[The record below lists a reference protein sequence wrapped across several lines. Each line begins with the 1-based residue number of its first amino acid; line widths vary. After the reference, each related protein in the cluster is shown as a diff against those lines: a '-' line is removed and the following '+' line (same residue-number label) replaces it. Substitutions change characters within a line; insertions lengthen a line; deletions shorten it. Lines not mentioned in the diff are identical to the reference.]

1 MTRLLHGRPLA
12 EQVSAE
18 TARLAGALAARG
30 GHPALTIVS
39 GSADPAATTYL
50 GRLVRE
56 GKAAGIEVRHHA
68 LPRGADAPAI
78 RAALEACARDAR
90 VSGVLLLTP
99 LPAGVELASV
109 VEAIPPD
116 KDVEGMHPLNAGF
129 LAEGRPRFVPTT
141 AAAVIALLRHYEI
154 PLRGCRVTVVGRSA
168 VFGRPLASLLLLEHA
183 TVTVAHSQTPDLA
196 AHTRT
201 ADIVAIGIG
210 RAGALRGDM
219 IARGAVVVDAGINV
233 TPDGIVGDADAAS
246 VSQVAGA
253 YSPVPG
259 GLGAVTTA
267 LLLRN
272 VVVAAEAHQAK
283 EGFALPRR
291 RAVSEPADTK

>member
-18 TARLAGALAARG
+18 TARHAAALRARG
-30 GHPALTIVS
+30 RIPTLAVVS
-39 GSADPAATTYL
+39 AGADPAASTYL
-50 GRLVRE
+50 GRLERD
-56 GKAAGIEVRHHA
+56 GRAAGILVRHQA
-68 LPRGADAPAI
+68 L
-78 RAALEACARDAR
+78 ARDADAAAIR
-90 VSGVLLLTP
+90 RALEVCGRDELVSGVLLLTP
-99 LPAGVELASV
+99 LPSGVELASV
-109 VEAIPPD
+109 VEAIPPA
-116 KDVEGMHPLNAGF
+116 KDVEGIHPLNAGF
-129 LAEGRPRFVPTT
+129 LAGGRPRFVPTT

-154 PLRGCRVTVVGRSA
+154 PLRGVRVTVVGRSA

-196 AHTRT
+196 VHTRT

-210 RAGALRGDM
+210 RAGALTGDM
-219 IARGAVVVDAGINV
+219 ITKGAVVVDAGINV
-233 TPDGIVGDADAAS
+233 TPDGIVGDADASS

-272 VVVAAEAHQAK
+272 VAVAAESSA
-283 EGFALPRR
+283 
-291 RAVSEPADTK
+291 

>member
-1 MTRLLHGRPLA
+1 MTRLLHGRPVAA
-12 EQVSAE
+12 EVNAD
-18 TARLAGALAARG
+18 TARRAAALRASGRV
-30 GHPALTIVS
+30 PALTVVTA
-39 GSADPAATTYL
+39 GADPAAATYL
-50 GRLVRE
+50 GRLERD
-56 GKAAGIEVRHHA
+56 GRAAGIEVRRVT
-68 LPRGADAPAI
+68 LPRGADEGAL
-78 RAALEACARDAR
+78 RGALEALGADAS
-90 VSGVLLLTP
+90 VTGVLLLTP
-99 LPAGVELASV
+99 LPAGIELATV
-109 VEAIPPD
+109 VESIPAE

-141 AAAVIALLRHYEI
+141 AAAVIALLRHYAI

-196 AHTRT
+196 VHTRT
-201 ADIVAIGIG
+201 ADIVTIGIG

-219 IARGAVVVDAGINV
+219 IAKGCVVIDAGINV

-272 VVVAAEAHQAK
+272 VVLAAEQT
-283 EGFALPRR
+283 E
-291 RAVSEPADTK
+291 

>member
-1 MTRLLHGRPLA
+1 MTRLLHGRPVAA
-12 EQVSAE
+12 EVNAD
-18 TARLAGALAARG
+18 TARRAAALRGAGRT
-30 GHPALTIVS
+30 PALTVVS
-39 GSADPAATTYL
+39 AGADPAATTYL
-50 GRLVRE
+50 GRLERD
-56 GKAAGIEVRHHA
+56 GRAAGIEVRHATLARDAGEDA
-68 LPRGADAPAI
+68 LRG
-78 RAALEACARDAR
+78 ALEACGRDER
-90 VSGVLLLTP
+90 VTGVLLLTP
-99 LPAGVELASV
+99 LPPGIELADV
-109 VEAIPPD
+109 VESIPAD

-141 AAAVIALLRHYEI
+141 AAAVIALLRHYAI

-196 AHTRT
+196 VHTRT

-219 IARGAVVVDAGINV
+219 IAKGAVVVDAGINV
-233 TPDGIVGDADAAS
+233 TPDGIVGDADASS

-272 VVVAAEAHQAK
+272 VVLATE
-283 EGFALPRR
+283 R
-291 RAVSEPADTK
+291 T

>member
-1 MTRLLHGRPLA
+1 M
-12 EQVSAE
+12 SAE
-18 TARLAGALAARG
+18 TAGLAARLQAAG
-30 GHPALTIVS
+30 RIAALTIVS
-39 GSADPAATTYL
+39 AGADPAAAAYL
-50 GRLVRE
+50 ARLERD
-56 GKAAGIEVRHHA
+56 GAATGIEVRHEA
-68 LPRGADAPAI
+68 L
-78 RAALEACARDAR
+78 ARDADDGVIRRALETAGRDDR
-90 VSGVLLLTP
+90 VTGVLLLTP
-99 LPAGVELASV
+99 LPPGVELANV
-109 VEAIPPD
+109 VEAIPPG

-141 AAAVIALLRHYEI
+141 AAAVIALLRHYGI

-196 AHTRT
+196 VHTRT
-201 ADIVAIGIG
+201 ADVVAIGIG

-219 IARGAVVVDAGINV
+219 IAKGAVVVDAGINV
-233 TPDGIVGDADAAS
+233 TPEGIVGDVDAAS

-259 GLGAVTTA
+259 GLGSVTTA

-272 VVVAAEAHQAK
+272 VALAADQ
-283 EGFALPRR
+283 L
-291 RAVSEPADTK
+291 

>member
-12 EQVSAE
+12 TELSAE
-18 TARLAGALAARG
+18 TARLAAAQRSRG
-30 GHPALTIVS
+30 RVPALTVISV
-39 GSADPAATTYL
+39 GADPSAATYL
-50 GRLVRE
+50 ARLERDGR
-56 GKAAGIEVRHHA
+56 ASGIEVGRLG
-68 LPRGADAPAI
+68 LPRDSGADAIAH
-78 RAALEACARDAR
+78 ALEACGRDDR

-99 LPAGVELASV
+99 LPQGVELGSV
-109 VEAIPPD
+109 VEAIPAE

-129 LAEGRPRFVPTT
+129 LAGGRPRFVPTT
-141 AAAVIALLRHYEI
+141 AAAVIALLRHYAIRIE
-154 PLRGCRVTVVGRSA
+154 GSRVTVVGRSA

-183 TVTVAHSQTPDLA
+183 TVTVAHSQTADLA
-196 AHTRT
+196 VHTRT

-219 IARGAVVVDAGINV
+219 IGKGAVVIDAGINV
-233 TPDGIVGDADAAS
+233 TPDGIVGDADASS

-272 VVVAAEAHQAK
+272 VALAAE
-283 EGFALPRR
+283 
-291 RAVSEPADTK
+291 RAG

>member
-1 MTRLLHGRPLA
+1 MTRLLYGRPVA

-18 TARLAGALAARG
+18 TKRSAAALSGQGRTPALMIVSAGAD
-30 GHPALTIVS
+30 P
-39 GSADPAATTYL
+39 SASTYL
-50 GRLVRE
+50 GRLARD
-56 GKAAGIEVRHHA
+56 GRAAGILVRHQA
-68 LPRGADAPAI
+68 LPRDADDQAI
-78 RAALEACARDAR
+78 RGALEACGEDEL

-99 LPAGVELASV
+99 LPPGIELASV
-109 VEAIPPD
+109 ALAIPPT

-129 LAEGRPRFVPTT
+129 LAAGRPRFVPTT
-141 AAAVIALLRHYEI
+141 AAAVIALLRHYGI
-154 PLRGCRVTVVGRSA
+154 ALRGSRVTVVGRSA

-201 ADIVAIGIG
+201 ADITAIGIG
-210 RAGALRGDM
+210 RAGALTGDM
-219 IARGAVVVDAGINV
+219 IAKGSVVVDAGINL
-233 TPDGIVGDADAAS
+233 TPDGIVGDADTAS
-246 VSQVAGA
+246 VSLVAGA

-272 VVVAAEAHQAK
+272 VVLAA
-283 EGFALPRR
+283 GTP
-291 RAVSEPADTK
+291 

>member
-1 MTRLLHGRPLA
+1 MTRLLHGRPVAA
-12 EQVSAE
+12 EVNAD
-18 TARLAGALAARG
+18 TARRAAALRGTGRTPVLTVLSAG
-30 GHPALTIVS
+30 
-39 GSADPAATTYL
+39 ADPAATTYL
-50 GRLVRE
+50 GRLERDGRVT
-56 GKAAGIEVRHHA
+56 GIEVRHA
-68 LPRGADAPAI
+68 TLARDAGEDAV
-78 RAALEACARDAR
+78 RSALEACGRDER
-90 VSGVLLLTP
+90 VTGVLLLTP
-99 LPAGVELASV
+99 LPAGIELAAV
-109 VEAIPPD
+109 VESIPAE

-141 AAAVIALLRHYEI
+141 AAAVIALLRHYAI
-154 PLRGCRVTVVGRSA
+154 PMRGCRVTVVGRSA

-183 TVTVAHSQTPDLA
+183 TVTVAHSQTPDLSV
-196 AHTRT
+196 HTRT

-219 IARGAVVVDAGINV
+219 IAKGAVVVDAGINV

-272 VVVAAEAHQAK
+272 VVLAAE
-283 EGFALPRR
+283 
-291 RAVSEPADTK
+291 S

>member
-1 MTRLLHGRPLA
+1 MTRLLHGRPVA
-12 EQVSAE
+12 ELVQAE
-18 TARLAGALAARG
+18 TTRLALALRARG
-30 GHPALTIVS
+30 RIPALTVVS
-39 GSADPAATTYL
+39 AGADPAASAYL
-50 GRLVRE
+50 GRLERDGE
-56 GKAAGIEVRHHA
+56 AAGIVVRRET
-68 LPRGADAPAI
+68 LERDADAATI
-78 RAALEACARDAR
+78 RRALETCGGDER

-99 LPAGVELASV
+99 LPPGVELAGV
-109 VEAIPPD
+109 VLALPPA

-154 PLRGCRVTVVGRSA
+154 SLRGARVTVVGRSA
-168 VFGRPLASLLLLEHA
+168 VFGRPLASLLLLEHS

-201 ADIVAIGIG
+201 ADIIAIGIG

-246 VSQVAGA
+246 VGLVAGA

-272 VVVAAEAHQAK
+272 VALAAE
-283 EGFALPRR
+283 
-291 RAVSEPADTK
+291 VS